1 MDRTTALLGT
11 ILSLAAAALF
21 SGAMI
26 QLVVDQRLQFYLN
39 DQKFETLVLA
49 GGVILSIL
57 IFLRILALASQG
69 MTPQHSHD
77 SHDHGD
83 HGHDHSH
90 EGDDHNHEHAPS
102 LWRLIL
108 LALPLMLIFMGVP
121 KGFSMEGLERKLSAA
136 ELKSLG
142 EIGGASGKAK
152 NSEPKIADLRVLAN
166 AAGNPALR
174 EEWDRTL
181 VDVVG
186 QYGSAGL
193 KDRFRLMRVKITCC
207 AADAV
212 PLNVNVL
219 NDQGN
224 ADPSSWENG
233 QWIEVRGVVN
243 FVDVKSRAGGRVETF
258 PVINLVSARKT
269 DPQPWLK

>member
-26 QLVVDQRLQFYLN
+26 QLVVDQKLQYYLN
-39 DQKFETLVLA
+39 DQKFELLVLA
-49 GGVILSIL
+49 GGVILCVLVFI
-57 IFLRILALASQG
+57 RILALASQG
-69 MTPQHSHD
+69 LEPQHSHD
-77 SHDHGD
+77 HDDHDHD
-83 HGHDHSH
+83 HDPAHQDHDHSH
-90 EGDDHNHEHAPS
+90 EHGPS

-121 KGFSMEGLERKLSAA
+121 QGFSMQGLEKKLSAA

-142 EIGGASGKAK
+142 EIGGASG
-152 NSEPKIADLRVLAN
+152 EPKNTEPRNADLRMLVN
-166 AAGNPALR
+166 AAENPVQR
-174 EEWDRTL
+174 EEWNRTL

-193 KDRFRLMRVKITCC
+193 PDRYRLMRVKITCC

-219 NDQGN
+219 G
-224 ADPSSWENG
+224 APDPSWQNG
-233 QWIEVRGVVN
+233 EWIRLRGVVN
-243 FVDVKSRAGGRVETF
+243 FVDVESRVGGRVDTF
-258 PVINLVSARKT
+258 PVIYQVSAQKT